1 MTQVEGDPDA
11 VALLLL
17 AAVDQAS
24 RAKKREPTMTANR
37 HSQAC
42 PHCGIAATLPE
53 WSEAVAE
60 KETVCIWRC
69 MGCGNEFETAD
80 KVVVQGPTIIELV
93 EEFLPNLVVA

>member
-1 MTQVEGDPDA
+1 MRT
-11 VALLLL
+11 
-17 AAVDQAS
+17 
-24 RAKKREPTMTANR
+24 TMTGIGANR

-42 PHCGIAATLPE
+42 PHCGTAAKLPE

-69 MGCGNEFETAD
+69 MGCGNEFETTD
-80 KVVVQGPTIIELV
+80 KVVVQGPTIFELV